1 MFTIVFRV
9 CFVSLTLLAG
19 AMLVSGQSDAT
30 SRFPGD
36 RKDPDAP
43 FGIKEMLAKQRV
55 ARDKKDYEAMLKRGD
70 EALVLSKQ
78 LEASF
83 EQNKSVGPQDR
94 DKLVELERLVTKIR
108 EELGGGDDDDSN
120 DAASKSKPSDL
131 QQAFKS
137 LQDTTV
143 SLVDELK
150 KTTRFTIS
158 AVAIQSSN
166 SVLKIVR
173 FLRLRK

>member
-43 FGIKEMLAKQRV
+43 FGVKEMLAKQRV

-78 LEASF
+78 LESSF
-83 EQNKSVGPQDR
+83 EQNKSV
-94 DKLVELERLVTKIR
+94 
-108 EELGGGDDDDSN
+108 
-120 DAASKSKPSDL
+120 
-131 QQAFKS
+131 
-137 LQDTTV
+137 
-143 SLVDELK
+143 
-150 KTTRFTIS
+150 
-158 AVAIQSSN
+158 
-166 SVLKIVR
+166 
-173 FLRLRK
+173 